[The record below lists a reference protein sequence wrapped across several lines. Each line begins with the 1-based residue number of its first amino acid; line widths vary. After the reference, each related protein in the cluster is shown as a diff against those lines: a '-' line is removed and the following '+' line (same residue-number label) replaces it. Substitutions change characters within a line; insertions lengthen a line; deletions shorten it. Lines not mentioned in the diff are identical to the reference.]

1 MNILSYY
8 MAASLSLNIL
18 LHSLLFLQRGFGI
31 KENECAAASDKQ
43 HRIIY
48 FYNWHE
54 DKKLSA
60 F

>member
-1 MNILSYY
+1 